1 MGRRFARWLELIP
14 GDRWRLLGLMVAL
27 PLIAALLRVFGVVRI
42 RRWLERVS
50 SNAAPRHADATEL
63 QAAERLAQLAG
74 IAGRRGAITATCL
87 RQALLV
93 YCLLRWRGFAP
104 TFMLGVRKLEES
116 FDAHAW
122 VELQGVQ
129 LGQADL
135 AHTPFAN
142 RDWTSA
148 SVR

>member
-1 MGRRFARWLELIP
+1 MVRRFARWLELTP
-14 GDRWRLLGLMVAL
+14 ADRWRLLGLMVAL
-27 PLIAALLRVFGVVRI
+27 PLITALLRMFGVVRV
-42 RRWLERVS
+42 RRGLERVS
-50 SNAAPRHADATEL
+50 RSAAPRQADATDL
-63 QAAERLAQLAG
+63 QAAERLVQLAG

-104 TFMLGVRKLEES
+104 KFMLGVRKLEHS

-129 LGQADL
+129 LGQAAL
-135 AHTPFAN
+135 AHTPFAD
-142 RDWTSA
+142 RDWISA
-148 SVR
+148 TVR

>member
-1 MGRRFARWLELIP
+1 MGRRFARWLELVP
-14 GDRWRLLGLMVAL
+14 SDRWRLLGLMVAL
-27 PLIAALLRVFGVVRI
+27 PAISALLRLFGVVRT

-50 SNAAPRHADATEL
+50 TNAAPRHADATEL
-63 QAAERLAQLAG
+63 QLAERLTKLAG

-93 YCLLRWRGFAP
+93 YCLLRRRGFAP
-104 TFMLGVRKLEES
+104 TLMLGVRKLEES

-122 VELQGVQ
+122 VDLQGVQ
-129 LGQADL
+129 LGQTEL
-135 AHTPFAN
+135 AHTPFAV

-148 SVR
+148 AAR